1 MDLNKVIETIKSA
14 DYLILTSGAGMS
26 ADSGLPTYRANPKE
40 YEKYKELMSLYS
52 FKHNPVKFW
61 NFNINFIRNILN
73 HEPHEGYHIL
83 RELVKNKEYF
93 VVTSN
98 VDGYYERAG
107 FDKNRIYEI
116 HGNKLKLQSESMIYD
131 LFSII
136 PQNFID
142 TIEFNRFNLPKCAIT
157 GEILRPNVL
166 LFNDNEFNK
175 TIVSEQEERFEK
187 FMNNIDKNKKI
198 AILEIGAG
206 TEIPTI
212 RLIGEYI
219 KNNFGA
225 ELIRVNLEDG
235 IKMKALD
242 FLKHLTK

>member
-1 MDLNKVIETIKSA
+1 MDLNKAIETIKTA

-26 ADSGLPTYRANPKE
+26 ADSGLPVYRSNPQE
-40 YEKYKELMSLYS
+40 YKNYKKIMSLHS
-52 FKHNPVKFW
+52 FKHEPVEFW

-73 HEPHEGYHIL
+73 HKPHEGYHIL

-107 FDKNRIYEI
+107 FDKNKIYEI
-116 HGNKLKLQSESMIYD
+116 HGNKLRLQSESMIYD
-131 LFSII
+131 FNSII

-142 TIEFNRFNLPKCAIT
+142 TIKFNRFNLPKCAVT
-157 GEILRPNVL
+157 NEILRPNIL

-198 AILEIGAG
+198 VILEIGAG

-212 RLIGEYI
+212 RVIGDYI

-225 ELIRVNLEDG
+225 KLIRVNFEDG
-235 IKMKALD
+235 IDMKALD
-242 FLKHLTK
+242 FLKQLTN